1 MLVGARDEK
10 AWQRWH
16 VRWIVPAERVRRV
29 LLSDYGT
36 WACEPDHL
44 QTRRGREDQRGR
56 GEAELK
62 NDGLL
67 AAASREHGYM
77 IVTHDRQDFELIALV
92 APAVYPEQ
100 QRMLAYVLLRQGTM
114 L

>member
-1 MLVGARDEK
+1 MAPGYASRIISRL
-10 AWQRWH
+10 
-16 VRWIVPAERVRRV
+16 
-29 LLSDYGT
+29 
-36 WACEPDHL
+36 
-44 QTRRGREDQRGR
+44 
-56 GEAELK
+56 GEAGRINGGRVK
-62 NDGLL
+62 PSFYNDGLL